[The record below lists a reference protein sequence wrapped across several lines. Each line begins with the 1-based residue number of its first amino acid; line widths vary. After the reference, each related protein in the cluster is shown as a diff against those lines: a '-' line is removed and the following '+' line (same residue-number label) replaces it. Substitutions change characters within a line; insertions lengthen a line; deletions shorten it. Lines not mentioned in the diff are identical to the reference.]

1 MQRCPPVHVQGV
13 CVCAVVEQQSNNVY
27 GPLLA
32 RDGAVSTC
40 PHSGRVRLRRGR
52 AAVERRLYGPLP
64 ACDGAVSTCP
74 HLVRLPPCG
83 AQGALE
89 RHLCVHLA
97 MPHVTES
104 TGPHPLAPSMRRAI
118 QGRRLLLVIVVVD
131 GKQDVV
137 GRQGCG
143 RGRQSYRREVP
154 ARADEAGTTTSLF
167 DRFRMVV
174 VALVVFQSYWVGNM
188 FGVCESRCIGG
199 SGVIHQTRTSGI
211 WARLRGRGKSATT
224 GTSPEDGNPW

>member
-1 MQRCPPVHVQGV
+1 MQRCPPVHVWGV
-13 CVCAVVEQQSNNVY
+13 CVCAVVEQQSNDVY
-27 GPLLA
+27 GPLPV

-40 PHSGRVRLRRGR
+40 PRSGRVRLRCGR
-52 AAVERRLYGPLP
+52 AAVERRLYGPLL

-74 HLVRLPPCG
+74 HLVRLPLCS

-131 GKQDVV
+131 GEQDVV

-143 RGRQSYRREVP
+143 
-154 ARADEAGTTTSLF
+154 
-167 DRFRMVV
+167 
-174 VALVVFQSYWVGNM
+174 
-188 FGVCESRCIGG
+188 
-199 SGVIHQTRTSGI
+199 
-211 WARLRGRGKSATT
+211 
-224 GTSPEDGNPW
+224 